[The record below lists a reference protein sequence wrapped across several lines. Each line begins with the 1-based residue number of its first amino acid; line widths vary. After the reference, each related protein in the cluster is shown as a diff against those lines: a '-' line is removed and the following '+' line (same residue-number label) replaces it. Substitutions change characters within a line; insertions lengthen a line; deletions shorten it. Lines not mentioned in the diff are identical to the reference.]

1 MIVTV
6 TPNPAIDRTLHLG
19 TLVRGTVQRALSES
33 VEPSGKGVNVSIALH
48 RSGVPTLA
56 VLPTGGASGLL
67 LDSMLDAAG
76 VPHLDVAIAGAV
88 RTNISLIEADGT
100 TTKVNEQ
107 GPSLTSAEVRALVR
121 AASTASV
128 GGDWVAWCGSL
139 PQGFA
144 AEVLGEAVAAARSAG
159 TQVALDTSGAVLAA
173 VLSQPGD
180 RLPHVIKP
188 NGEELAELTGRTL
201 ATVGDVADAA
211 AILLERGVRTVL
223 VSLGPDGAV
232 LVQDG
237 LRLHGLAPVSR
248 VVNTVGAGD
257 AFLAGYLA
265 ATHDG
270 GAGGAHEAAAAL
282 ESALRYAASA
292 VQHTGTL
299 TWGPDAA
306 VEVAITACR
315 TDRPLDVP
323 AHPPRASS
331 RPQRPDAGAAPRA
344 QPPLRPDG
352 AS

>member
-19 TLVRGTVQRALSES
+19 TLQRGAVHRALSES
-33 VEPSGKGVNVSIALH
+33 VEPSGKGVNVSIVLH
-48 RSGVPTLA
+48 RAGIPTLA
-56 VLPTGGASGLL
+56 VLPTGGASGAHLS
-67 LDSMLDAAG
+67 SMLDAAG
-76 VPHLDVAIAGAV
+76 VRHLDVAVAGGV
-88 RTNISLIEADGT
+88 RSNTSVIEADGT
-100 TTKVNEQ
+100 TTKINEQ
-107 GPSLTSAEVRALVR
+107 GPTLTGTEVRDLVR
-121 AASTASV
+121 AATSSSAA
-128 GGDWVAWCGSL
+128 GEWVAWCGSL
-139 PQGFA
+139 PRGFA
-144 AEVLGEAVAAARSAG
+144 PGVLSDAIAVARRAG
-159 TQVALDTSGAVLAA
+159 AQVALDTSGSA
-173 VLSQPGD
+173 LSSALTQPAD
-180 RLPHVIKP
+180 HLPHVIKP

-201 ATVGDVADAA
+201 RTIGDVADAA

-270 GAGGAHEAAAAL
+270 GADASAEAAAVAL

-299 TWGPDAA
+299 TSGSDAA
-306 VEVAITACR
+306 VGVEITACR

-323 AHPPRASS
+323 VQPPRASS
-331 RPQRPDAGAAPRA
+331 RPQPPGAGAAP
-344 QPPLRPDG
+344 
-352 AS
+352 